1 MTTVECVAE
10 SLEAARGAR
19 AWREVISAR
28 GETRDFERT
37 SQLCFRGPFRGS
49 NFREGN
55 RHFQF
60 SGNAQPR
67 PRVVIARIAVRH
79 EHHLAS

>member
-1 MTTVECVAE
+1 MMTVECVAE

-49 NFREGN
+49 NFQSAETVTVSFLGTHN
-55 RHFQF
+55 PDPG
-60 SGNAQPR
+60 S
-67 PRVVIARIAVRH
+67 
-79 EHHLAS
+79 S